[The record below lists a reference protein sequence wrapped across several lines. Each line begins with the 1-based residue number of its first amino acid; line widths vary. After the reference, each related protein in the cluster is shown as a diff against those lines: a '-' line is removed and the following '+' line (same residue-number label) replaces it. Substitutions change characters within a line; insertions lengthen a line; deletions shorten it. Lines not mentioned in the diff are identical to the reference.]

1 MSQFLTRTIVVRV
14 GNNTSSGPESYR
26 YAESCRSNN
35 KLISHLWVTARLQMH
50 GYATIE
56 MGYLLK
62 MNWGSGRKTLPH
74 TPPSWMKETSFP
86 NSETIWWCEPPIN
99 IRPYGKVEAFVD
111 PLGGEDDVRFITI
124 SNCGAS
130 QLGRQKR

>member
-1 MSQFLTRTIVVRV
+1 MRV

-56 MGYLLK
+56 MGYLKLIELGK
-62 MNWGSGRKTLPH
+62 WTEDTS
-74 TPPSWMKETSFP
+74 TPP
-86 NSETIWWCEPPIN
+86 TI
-99 IRPYGKVEAFVD
+99 VD
-111 PLGGEDDVRFITI
+111 EGNLLP
-124 SNCGAS
+124 
-130 QLGRQKR
+130 